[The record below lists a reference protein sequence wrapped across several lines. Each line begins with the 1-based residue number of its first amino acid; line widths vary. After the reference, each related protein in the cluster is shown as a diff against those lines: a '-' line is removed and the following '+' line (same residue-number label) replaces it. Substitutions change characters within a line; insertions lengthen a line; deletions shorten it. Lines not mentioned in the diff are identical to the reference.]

1 MALAYLVPGAGH
13 LYLGRRE
20 RGIAFFCIVVFM
32 FAIGLAVDGDLYAV
46 TRTGGSL
53 LRLLAAFGSMGA
65 GLLYWIA
72 DFRGVTGDITY
83 PFQMAP
89 GFVPFRKDVEYFA
102 STEVAIQPLLSE
114 LEFTRGKS
122 NWGYK
127 FRFGHFELSESDFLL
142 IARRMLPEAWQAHTE
157 RSLESAVAD

>member
-1 MALAYLVPGAGH
+1 MKPRTWIAMALAYLVPGAGH

-20 RGIAFFCIVVFM
+20 RGIAYFCIVVFM

-72 DFRGVTGDITY
+72 DFKGVMGDITSITY
-83 PFQMAP
+83 EHGTAFIITAGLMNLLLVLDAFDIAE
-89 GFVPFRKDVEYFA
+89 GRK
-102 STEVAIQPLLSE
+102 Q
-114 LEFTRGKS
+114 
-122 NWGYK
+122 
-127 FRFGHFELSESDFLL
+127 
-142 IARRMLPEAWQAHTE
+142 
-157 RSLESAVAD
+157 

>member
-1 MALAYLVPGAGH
+1 MKPRTWIAMALAYLVPGAGH

-72 DFRGVTGDITY
+72 DLKGVMGDITSITY
-83 PFQMAP
+83 EHGTAFIITAGLMNLLLVLDAFDIAE
-89 GFVPFRKDVEYFA
+89 GRK
-102 STEVAIQPLLSE
+102 Q
-114 LEFTRGKS
+114 
-122 NWGYK
+122 
-127 FRFGHFELSESDFLL
+127 
-142 IARRMLPEAWQAHTE
+142 
-157 RSLESAVAD
+157 